1 MTRGAKLLSVLMV
14 MIAFVQPAA
23 AQQWSVEAQ
32 AGRIRSALDPANG
45 SYESVML
52 GARYDHINSQF
63 RVSAGVP
70 TAADQPFWGAL
81 NASHRIA
88 FRPAGFLAGLDVA
101 GSAFLL
107 QGREERTE
115 QINRGPF
122 QPPQVVTTPAQSGY
136 AGVMQ
141 AMPLLGIEGAR
152 VQLHVRG
159 GISHYT
165 SDIADQA
172 RDRTVKLADAQ
183 LTLLPTASLML
194 LPSVRYVAA
203 DDGNYAYAGVT
214 AAVGT
219 GVVGVWGSAGG
230 WTNIDSEPISWAV
243 GANVNVHERVTLTT
257 SARRDPFDPVYGT
270 PAQDSWTVGM
280 VVKLGDIPARR
291 LPAVV
296 ERGNAVIQLPVAQ
309 TTSPPRVAGDFNSW
323 KPQPMQ
329 RSGSAWTYTVKLD
342 PGVYNYAFVDDH
354 GEWFVP
360 AKHPGRKSDGMGGT
374 VAVLVVR

>member
-1 MTRGAKLLSVLMV
+1 MTRKANLLPALLV
-14 MIAFVQPAA
+14 MIAFVQPAF

-32 AGRIRSALDPANG
+32 AGRIRSALDPASAG
-45 SYESVML
+45 YESIMV

-63 RVSAGVP
+63 RISVGVP
-70 TAADQPFWGAL
+70 TTADQPFWGAL
-81 NASHRIA
+81 NGNHRFA

-101 GSAFLL
+101 GSALLL
-107 QGREERTE
+107 QGREHRT
-115 QINRGPF
+115 QQNNGPL

-136 AGVMQ
+136 AGVLQ
-141 AMPLLGIEGAR
+141 ALPLVGIEGVK

-165 SDIADQA
+165 SDIADFA
-172 RDRTVKLADAQ
+172 YDRTVKLADAQ
-183 LTLLPTASLML
+183 LTFLPTASLML

-203 DDGNYAYAGVT
+203 DDGNYTYAGVT

-219 GVVGVWGSAGG
+219 GAFSFWGSAGS
-230 WTNIDSEPISWAV
+230 WTNVDSEPMSWAA

-270 PAQDSWTVGM
+270 PAQDSWNVGM
-280 VVKLGDIPARR
+280 VVKLGDIPSKR

-296 ERGNAVIQLPVAQ
+296 ERGNAVIRLPVSQA
-309 TTSPPRVAGDFNSW
+309 TSAPRVAGDFNSW

-329 RSGSAWTYTVKLD
+329 RSGSAWIFTIKLD
-342 PGVYNYAFVDDH
+342 PGVYNYAFVDDQ